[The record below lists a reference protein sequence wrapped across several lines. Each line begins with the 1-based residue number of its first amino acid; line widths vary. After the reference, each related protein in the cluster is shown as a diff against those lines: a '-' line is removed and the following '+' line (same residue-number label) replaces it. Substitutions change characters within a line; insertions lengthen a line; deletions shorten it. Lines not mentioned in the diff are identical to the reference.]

1 MAAAAAQF
9 LHFIF
14 RLKHKMDEVKQ
25 ILIVD
30 DEEHVRY
37 SLRKL
42 LKKPG
47 FDIIEASNG
56 LEALR
61 KLDTGE
67 PHLMLMDIEM
77 PGMNGLDAIQK
88 VKERYPSLPV
98 IIITAYGTTERV
110 IAAMKHGAFEYLE
123 KPFDIDRLQYIV
135 GEALEIRRLSKEST
149 TTNVLAGIG
158 PADTMIGESPAMKE
172 VFKMIGRVAA
182 SDVSVLITG
191 ESGTGK
197 ELVAKAIHQFSDRSS
212 KPFVAINCA
221 AIPENLL
228 ESELFGHEKG
238 AYTDAHQPKSGKF
251 EQAEGGT
258 LFLDEIGDMS
268 LALQAKLLRVLQ
280 DNTFQRLGSN
290 KTMRSTARIISAT
303 NKNLDSAI
311 SEGKFREDLFY
322 RLKVIAINIP
332 PLRVRRED
340 IPVLTTYFLKRYS
353 LEMKKNL
360 PALPSESMDLLLGHN
375 WPGNV
380 RELENLI
387 KRLILLSKAN
397 VITPDQIAAELDSGQ
412 KEAAPPAHEKHP
424 EAFNPGEAEG
434 RLYELVI
441 GKAEEE
447 LIRKTIAW
455 CKGNLSKTS
464 KVLGISR
471 AMLYERMN
479 KYGLHTTEEQGKD

>member
-1 MAAAAAQF
+1 MND
-9 LHFIF
+9 I
-14 RLKHKMDEVKQ
+14 KQ

-47 FDIIEASNG
+47 FEITEASNG
-56 LEALR
+56 IEALKKLEA
-61 KLDTGE
+61 DGE

-77 PGMNGLDAIQK
+77 PGMNGLEAIQK
-88 VKERYPSLPV
+88 IKERFPSLPV

-123 KPFDIDRLQYIV
+123 KPFDIARLQRIV
-135 GEALEIRRLSKEST
+135 GEALEIRRLSDESRT
-149 TTNVLAGIG
+149 AQPLPGFS
-158 PADTMIGESPAMKE
+158 PADTIIGESPAMKE
-172 VFKMIGRVAA
+172 VFKMIGRVAV
-182 SDVSVLITG
+182 SDVSVLVTG

-212 KPFVAINCA
+212 KPFIAINCA

-238 AYTDAHQPKSGKF
+238 AFTDAHQSKAGKF

-290 KTMRSTARIISAT
+290 RTLHSTARIISAT
-303 NKNLDSAI
+303 NKNLEHAI
-311 SEGKFREDLFY
+311 TEGKFREDLYY

-340 IPVLTTYFLKRYS
+340 IPVLAAYFLKRYS
-353 LEMKKNL
+353 LEMKKSL
-360 PALPSESMDLLLGHN
+360 PALPPESMELLLGHS

-397 VITPDQIAAELDSGQ
+397 VITPDQISSELDSSTR
-412 KEAAPPAHEKHP
+412 ETAAQASFSTLDE
-424 EAFNPGEAEG
+424 FNPKEVEG

-447 LIRKTIAW
+447 LIRKTIVW
-455 CKGNLSKTS
+455 CKGNLSRTS
-464 KVLGISR
+464 KMLGISR

-479 KYGLHTTEEQGKD
+479 KYGLHASDDAGQD

>member
-1 MAAAAAQF
+1 
-9 LHFIF
+9 
-14 RLKHKMDEVKQ
+14 MDLQKK

-30 DEEHVRY
+30 DEEHLRY

-47 FDIIEASNG
+47 FEIIEASNG
-56 LEALR
+56 LEAL
-61 KLDTGE
+61 KMLEVEE

-77 PGMNGLDAIQK
+77 PGMNGLEAIQK

-123 KPFDIDRLQYIV
+123 KPFDIARLQIIIS
-135 GEALEIRRLSKEST
+135 EALEIRRLSKEGST
-149 TTNVLAGIG
+149 VQQHVGIG
-158 PADTMIGESPAMKE
+158 PSDTIIGESSAMKE

-238 AYTDAHQPKSGKF
+238 AFTDAHQPKAGKF

-290 KTMRSTARIISAT
+290 KTLRSSARIISAT
-303 NKNLDSAI
+303 NKNLDTAI
-311 SEGKFREDLFY
+311 NEGKFREDLFY
-322 RLKVIAINIP
+322 RIKVIAINIP

-340 IPVLTTYFLKRYS
+340 IPLLAAYFLKRYS

-360 PALPSESMDLLLGHN
+360 PALPSESLDLLLGHN

-397 VITPDQIAAELDSGQ
+397 VITPDQISAEISMAA
-412 KEAAPPAHEKHP
+412 KETSLPLPAY
-424 EAFNPGEAEG
+424 EAFNPAEAEG
-434 RLYELVI
+434 FLYEHVI

-447 LIRKTIAW
+447 LIRKTILW
-455 CKGNLSKTS
+455 CKGNISRTA

-479 KYGLHTTEEQGKD
+479 KYGLNSSDESGHD

>member
-1 MAAAAAQF
+1 
-9 LHFIF
+9 
-14 RLKHKMDEVKQ
+14 MDQIRQ

-47 FDIIEASNG
+47 FEIMEATNG
-56 LEALR
+56 LDALR
-61 KLDTGE
+61 KLESNE
-67 PHLMLMDIEM
+67 PDLMLMDIEM
-77 PGMNGLDAIQK
+77 PGMNGLEAIQK
-88 VKERYPSLPV
+88 IKALYPSLPV

-110 IAAMKHGAFEYLE
+110 IAAMKYGAFEYLE
-123 KPFDIDRLQYIV
+123 KPFDIMRLQALV
-135 GEALEIRRLSKEST
+135 SEALEIRRLARAHQPSEKT
-149 TTNVLAGIG
+149 GNIAVPG
-158 PADTMIGESPAMKE
+158 TMIGESPAMKE

-197 ELVAKAIHQFSDRSS
+197 ELVAKAIHQYSDRSS

-238 AYTDAHQPKSGKF
+238 AFTDAHQAKAGKF

-268 LALQAKLLRVLQ
+268 LSLQAKLLRVLQ

-290 KTMRSTARIISAT
+290 KILHSSTRIISAT
-303 NKNLDSAI
+303 NKNLENAI
-311 SEGKFREDLFY
+311 AQGKFREDLFY

-332 PLRVRRED
+332 PLRVRRDD
-340 IPVLTTYFLKRYS
+340 IAPLTFHFLNRYS
-353 LEMKKNL
+353 AEMKKTPPTL
-360 PALPSESMDLLLGHN
+360 PAESMDLLLNHH

-380 RELENLI
+380 RELENLM

-397 VITPDQIAAELDSGQ
+397 VITPEQISAELSQSAAEIAQPKSD
-412 KEAAPPAHEKHP
+412 A
-424 EAFNPGEAEG
+424 EAFNPADAEG
-434 RLYELVI
+434 KLYDLVI

-447 LIRKTIAW
+447 LIRKTLTW

-464 KVLGISR
+464 KMLGISR

-479 KYGLHTTEEQGKD
+479 KYGINTPDDHQPN

>member
-1 MAAAAAQF
+1 MRSVECHQA
-9 LHFIF
+9 
-14 RLKHKMDEVKQ
+14 
-25 ILIVD
+25 
-30 DEEHVRY
+30 
-37 SLRKL
+37 
-42 LKKPG
+42 LKK
-47 FDIIEASNG
+47 
-56 LEALR
+56 LE
-61 KLDTGE
+61 TFE

-77 PGMNGLDAIQK
+77 PGMSGLEAIQK
-88 VKERYPSLPV
+88 VKQLYPALPV

-110 IAAMKHGAFEYLE
+110 IAAMKQGAFEYLE
-123 KPFDIDRLQYIV
+123 KPFDIARLQHLV
-135 GEALEIRRLSKEST
+135 NEALEMRRLSRESHSPQI
-149 TTNVLAGIG
+149 L
-158 PADTMIGESPAMKE
+158 PANGQGESMIGKSAAMKE
-172 VFKMIGRVAA
+172 VFKMIGRVAT

-238 AYTDAHQPKSGKF
+238 AFTDAYQPKAGKF
-251 EQAEGGT
+251 ELAEGGT

-268 LALQAKLLRVLQ
+268 IALQAKMLRVLQ
-280 DNTFQRLGSN
+280 DSTYQRLGGN
-290 KTMRSTARIISAT
+290 KILHSTARIISAT
-303 NKNLDSAI
+303 NKSLETAI
-311 SEGKFREDLFY
+311 AQGKFREDLYY
-322 RLKVIAINIP
+322 RLKVITINIP
-332 PLRVRRED
+332 PLRARRED
-340 IPVLTTYFLKRYS
+340 IPALTNYFLKKYS
-353 LEMKKNL
+353 IELKKSYPTLPNESKNL
-360 PALPSESMDLLLGHN
+360 LMAYH

-397 VITPDQIAAELDSGQ
+397 VITPDLIAAEISESAKQTPILLPSEQ
-412 KEAAPPAHEKHP
+412 T
-424 EAFNPGEAEG
+424 FNPGDAEG

-447 LIRKTIAW
+447 LIRKTLAYTN
-455 CKGNLSKTS
+455 GNMSRTA

-479 KYGLHTTEEQGKD
+479 KYGLSSNDDQRNS

>member
-1 MAAAAAQF
+1 MEE
-9 LHFIF
+9 L
-14 RLKHKMDEVKQ
+14 KQ

-42 LKKPG
+42 LKNPG
-47 FDIIEASNG
+47 FEIIEASNG
-56 LEALR
+56 FEALKKLEA
-61 KLDTGE
+61 GE

-77 PGMNGLDAIQK
+77 PGMNGLEAIQK

-123 KPFDIDRLQYIV
+123 KPFDIGRLQYIV
-135 GEALEIRRLSKEST
+135 SEALEIRRLSQKSDST
-149 TTNVLAGIG
+149 TSLRGVS
-158 PADTMIGESPAMKE
+158 PSDTIIGESSSMKE

-197 ELVAKAIHQFSDRSS
+197 ELVAKAIHQFSDRST
-212 KPFVAINCA
+212 KPFMAINCA

-238 AYTDAHQPKSGKF
+238 AFTDAYQPKSGKF

-290 KTMRSTARIISAT
+290 KTLRSTARIISAT
-303 NKNLDSAI
+303 NKNLDTAI
-311 SEGKFREDLFY
+311 REGKFREDLYY
-322 RLKVIAINIP
+322 RLKVIAISIP

-353 LEMKKNL
+353 LEMKKNM
-360 PALPSESMDLLLGHN
+360 PALPPESMDLLVNHN

-397 VITPDQIAAELDSGQ
+397 VITPDQIAAGLKSDS
-412 KEAAPPAHEKHP
+412 KEPPAAIRADVQP
-424 EAFNPGEAEG
+424 DFNPAELEG
-434 RLYELVI
+434 RLYEVVI
-441 GKAEEE
+441 AKAEED
-447 LIRKTIAW
+447 LIRKTIIW

-479 KYGLHTTEEQGKD
+479 KYGLNATEEYKHD